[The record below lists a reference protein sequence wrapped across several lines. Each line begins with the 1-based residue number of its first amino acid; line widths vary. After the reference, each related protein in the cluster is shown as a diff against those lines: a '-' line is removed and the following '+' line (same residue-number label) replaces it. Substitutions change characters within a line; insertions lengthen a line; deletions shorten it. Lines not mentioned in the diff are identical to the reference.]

1 MRKLLTL
8 FLLFL
13 LLSCQNQ
20 HFQVDDQ
27 VTQIN
32 VIQVS
37 DRSPSLNQYERE
49 GRIINEITSQKQIDY
64 IRNALVKADV
74 ESTENV
80 DLALPSYKI
89 HFLIENKIV
98 QTLGY
103 YPQNENQQTAF
114 LSVEKERIYRLP
126 SSLSLLP

>member
-1 MRKLLTL
+1 MRKYLSLVP
-8 FLLFL
+8 LLFI
-13 LLSCQNQ
+13 LSCENDQ
-20 HFQVDDQ
+20 FQLDDQ

-37 DRSPSLNQYERE
+37 DRSPSPDQFESD
-49 GRIINEITSQKQIDY
+49 GKIINQITAKKKMDQV
-64 IRNALVKADV
+64 RNAIVKADV

-80 DLALPSYKI
+80 DLALPSYKV
-89 HFLIENKIV
+89 HFLKDNKIV

-103 YPQNENQQTAF
+103 YPQDKDHEAAF
-114 LSVEKERIYRLP
+114 LSLEKERIYRLD

>member
-114 LSVEKERIYRLP
+114 LSVEKERIYRLS

>member
-1 MRKLLTL
+1 MRKYLSLVP
-8 FLLFL
+8 LLFI
-13 LLSCQNQ
+13 LSCQNDQ
-20 HFQVDDQ
+20 IQLDDQ

-37 DRSPSLNQYERE
+37 DRSPSPDQFENE
-49 GRIINEITSQKQIDY
+49 GKIINQITSKKKMDQV
-64 IRNALVKADV
+64 RNALVKADV

-80 DLALPSYKI
+80 DLALPAYKV
-89 HFLIENKIV
+89 HFLKDNTIV

-103 YPQNENQQTAF
+103 YPQDQDHEAAF
-114 LSVEKERIYRLP
+114 LSLEKERIYRLD